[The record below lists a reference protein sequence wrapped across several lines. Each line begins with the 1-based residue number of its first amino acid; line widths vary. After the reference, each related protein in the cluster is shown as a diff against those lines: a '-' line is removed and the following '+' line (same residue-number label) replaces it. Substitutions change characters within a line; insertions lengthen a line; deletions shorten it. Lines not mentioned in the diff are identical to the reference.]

1 MGRIDAAAG
10 RWLDRLA
17 LAGVLALMAAML
29 VVMADIVARKALGFS
44 IKGTLDIGQLAQ
56 VACVFSVLPVTFLRE
71 SNIAVDF
78 FTDRLPPRALAALRC
93 AVQLVCALLVSAI
106 AWHSADQ
113 GLAQA
118 RNGDRSQ
125 TLGIPMALYWA
136 PALLG
141 MAASVGALL
150 LVALKH
156 ALAACRPA
164 PAR

>member
-1 MGRIDAAAG
+1 MDRVDAAAG

-44 IKGTLDIGQLAQ
+44 IKGTIDIGQLAQ
-56 VACVFSVLPVTFLRE
+56 VACVFCVLPATFLRE
-71 SNIAVDF
+71 SNITVDF
-78 FTDRLPPRALAALRC
+78 FTDRLPPRALAGLRC
-93 AVQLVCALLVSAI
+93 AVQLACALLVAAM
-106 AWHSADQ
+106 AWHGADQ

-141 MAASVGALL
+141 MVASLGAVLL
-150 LVALKH
+150 LALKH
-156 ALAACRPA
+156 GLAACRAA